1 MKMAAR
7 AKKVVKK
14 TEKAAKKAIKQ
25 ATKKARGLAKRA
37 DEVKGKVEKKLET
50 QKDSMIKKLKE
61 ELSEKE
67 SRIRKSAATLKEA
80 IDQAGK
86 EISEFKD
93 RTSQSLLALKER
105 AEVEAKKL
113 REEMEAKTQTLRKKV
128 TELEE
133 YKKAAEGR
141 ISELQA
147 KAKEVAGKVL
157 PPEKERTGLVTFKG
171 NPLTLLGQEVKVGD
185 RAPNFQVVDKAMQRA
200 TLESF
205 KGRVKIITAV
215 PSLDTPVC
223 DTETHRFNEEA
234 GKLPE
239 KAVILTV
246 SMDLPFAQARWCA
259 AAGVEKVQTFSDYRD
274 RSFGLAY
281 GVLVKELKLLAR
293 SVFIVDEQDVIRYV
307 ELVPEITQQ
316 PDYDRVIN
324 AVRAL
329 L

>member
-1 MKMAAR
+1 VKTVKK
-7 AKKVVKK
+7 AKKAMKK
-14 TEKAAKKAIKQ
+14 TEKAIKKVVKQVSKKASGLKKQ
-25 ATKKARGLAKRA
+25 AAKIT
-37 DEVKGKVEKKLET
+37 GKVQKLET
-50 QKDSMIKKLKE
+50 GKDALIKKLKE
-61 ELSEKE
+61 ELAEKE
-67 SRIRKSAATLKEA
+67 DRIRKSAATLKEA

-93 RTSQSLLALKER
+93 KTSQSLVALKEK

-113 REEMEAKTQTLRKKV
+113 REEMEAKSQALRKKV
-128 TELEE
+128 TELEG
-133 YKKAAEGR
+133 YKKAAEGK
-141 ISELQA
+141 ISELEA
-147 KAKEVAGKVL
+147 KAKEFVGKIL
-157 PPEKERTGLVTFKG
+157 APEKERAGLVTFKG
-171 NPLTLLGQEVKVGD
+171 NPLTLLGQEIKVGD
-185 RAPNFQVVDKAMQRA
+185 RAPNFQVVDKAMQPT

-205 KGRVKIITAV
+205 RGKVKIITAV

-239 KAVILTV
+239 KAVILTI

-259 AAGVEKVQTFSDYRD
+259 AAGVDKVQTFSDYRD

-281 GVLVKELKLLAR
+281 GVLIKQLKLLSR
-293 SVFIVDEQDVIRYV
+293 SVFIVDEQDFIRYV

-316 PDYDRVIN
+316 PDYDRVMN

>member
-1 MKMAAR
+1 MKATTKV
-7 AKKVVKK
+7 KKVVKK
-14 TEKAAKKAIKQ
+14 TAKAAKKAAKQ
-25 ATKKARGLAKRA
+25 VTRKTSGLAKKA
-37 DEVKGKVEKKLET
+37 AQIKGKVQKLET
-50 QKDSMIKKLKE
+50 QKDAMIQKLKE
-61 ELSEKE
+61 ELAEKE
-67 SRIRKSAATLKEA
+67 GRIRKSAATLKEA

-86 EISEFKD
+86 EISEFKE
-93 RTSQSLLALKER
+93 RTSQSLLGLKEK

-113 REEMEAKTQTLRKKV
+113 REEMEAKSQALRKKV

-147 KAKEVAGKVL
+147 RAKELVGKAL
-157 PPEKERTGLVTFKG
+157 PTEKERTGLVTFKG

-185 RAPNFQVVDKAMQRA
+185 RAPSFQVVDKAMQRV

-205 KGRVKIITAV
+205 KGKVKIITAV

-239 KAVILTV
+239 KAVVLTI

-259 AAGVEKVQTFSDYRD
+259 AAGVDKVQTFSDYRD

-281 GVLVKELKLLAR
+281 GVLIKELKLLAR
-293 SVFIVDEQDVIRYV
+293 SVFIVDEQDFIRYV
-307 ELVPEITQQ
+307 ELVPEVTQQ
-316 PDYDRVIN
+316 PDYDRVMN
-324 AVRAL
+324 AARAL

>member
-1 MKMAAR
+1 MKATTK

-14 TEKAAKKAIKQ
+14 TAKAAKKAAKQ
-25 ATKKARGLAKRA
+25 VTRKASGLARKA
-37 DEVKGKVEKKLET
+37 DQIKKKVQKLET
-50 QKDSMIKKLKE
+50 KKDAMIQKLKE
-61 ELSEKE
+61 ELAEKE
-67 SRIRKSAATLKEA
+67 GRIRKSAATLKEA

-86 EISEFKD
+86 EISEFKE
-93 RTSQSLLALKER
+93 RTSQSLLALKEK

-113 REEMEAKTQTLRKKV
+113 REEMEAKSQALRKKI

-147 KAKEVAGKVL
+147 KAKEFVGKAL
-157 PPEKERTGLVTFKG
+157 PTEKERTGLVTFKG

-185 RAPNFQVVDKAMQRA
+185 RASNFQVVDKAMQRV

-205 KGRVKIITAV
+205 KGKVKIITAV

-239 KAVILTV
+239 KAVVLTI

-259 AAGVEKVQTFSDYRD
+259 AAGVDKVQTFSDYRD

-281 GVLVKELKLLAR
+281 GVLIKELKLLAR
-293 SVFIVDEQDVIRYV
+293 SVFIVDEQDFIRYV
-307 ELVPEITQQ
+307 ELVPEVTQQ
-316 PDYDRVIN
+316 PDYDRVMN
-324 AVRAL
+324 AARAL

>member
-1 MKMAAR
+1 MKATR
-7 AKKVVKK
+7 KAKKVVKQAG
-14 TEKAAKKAIKQ
+14 KAAKKAVRQVTRK
-25 ATKKARGLAKRA
+25 AGGVAKKAAKM
-37 DEVKGKVEKKLET
+37 KGKVQKLEPRKEGLI
-50 QKDSMIKKLKE
+50 QKLKE
-61 ELSEKE
+61 ELAEKE

-80 IDQAGK
+80 INQAGK

-93 RTSQSLLALKER
+93 RTSQSLLALKEK
-105 AEVEAKKL
+105 AEVEARKL
-113 REEMEAKTQTLRKKV
+113 REEMEAKSQTLRQKV
-128 TELEE
+128 TGLEE
-133 YKKAAEGR
+133 YKKTAEAR

-147 KAKEVAGKVL
+147 RAKDFVGKVL

-185 RAPNFQVVDKAMQRA
+185 RAPNFQVVDKAMQGV

-205 KGRVKIITAV
+205 KGKVKIITAV

-223 DTETHRFNEEA
+223 DAETHRFNEEA

-239 KAVILTV
+239 KAVILTI

-281 GVLVKELKLLAR
+281 GVLIKGLKLLAR

-307 ELVPEITQQ
+307 ELVPEMTQQ
-316 PDYDRVIN
+316 PDYDRVVN
-324 AVRAL
+324 AARAL

>member
-1 MKMAAR
+1 MKATR
-7 AKKVVKK
+7 KAKKVVKK
-14 TEKAAKKAIKQ
+14 TGKAAKKAVKQ
-25 ATKKARGLAKRA
+25 VPRKASGLAKKA
-37 DEVKGKVEKKLET
+37 AQIKGKVQKLET
-50 QKDSMIKKLKE
+50 KKDAMVQRLKE
-61 ELSEKE
+61 ELAEKE
-67 SRIRKSAATLKEA
+67 GRIRKSAATLKEA

-93 RTSQSLLALKER
+93 RTSQSLLALKDK
-105 AEVEAKKL
+105 AEVEARKL
-113 REEMEAKTQTLRKKV
+113 REEMEAKGQALRKKV

-147 KAKEVAGKVL
+147 KAKEFVGKVL
-157 PPEKERTGLVTFKG
+157 PTDKERTGLVTFKG

-185 RAPNFQVVDKAMQRA
+185 RAPNFQVVDKAMQRV
-200 TLESF
+200 TLDSF
-205 KGRVKIITAV
+205 KGKVKIITAV

-223 DTETHRFNEEA
+223 DTETHRFNDEA

-239 KAVILTV
+239 KAVVLTI

-259 AAGVEKVQTFSDYRD
+259 AAGVDKVQTFSDYRD

-281 GVLVKELKLLAR
+281 GVLLKELKLLSR
-293 SVFIVDEQDVIRYV
+293 SVFIVDEQDFIRYV
-307 ELVPEITQQ
+307 ELVPEVTQQ
-316 PDYDRVIN
+316 PDYERVMN
-324 AVRAL
+324 AARAL

>member
-1 MKMAAR
+1 MKATTK

-14 TEKAAKKAIKQ
+14 AGKAARKAANQVTRQASGLAKKAAQI
-25 ATKKARGLAKRA
+25 
-37 DEVKGKVEKKLET
+37 KGKIQKLET
-50 QKDSMIKKLKE
+50 KKDAVIQKLKE
-61 ELSEKE
+61 ELAEKE
-67 SRIRKSAATLKEA
+67 GRIRKSAATLKEA

-86 EISEFKD
+86 EISDFKE
-93 RTSQSLLALKER
+93 RTSQSLRALKEK
-105 AEVEAKKL
+105 AEAEAKKL
-113 REEMEAKTQTLRKKV
+113 REEMEAKSQALRKRV

-147 KAKEVAGKVL
+147 KAREFVGRAL
-157 PPEKERTGLVTFKG
+157 PSEKERTGLVTFKG
-171 NPLTLLGQEVKVGD
+171 NPLTLLGPEVKVGD

-205 KGRVKIITAV
+205 TGKVKIITAV

-223 DTETHRFNEEA
+223 DAETHRFNEEA

-239 KAVILTV
+239 KAVVLTI

-259 AAGVEKVQTFSDYRD
+259 AAGVDKVQTFSDYRD

-281 GVLVKELKLLAR
+281 GVLIKELKLLAR
-293 SVFIVDEQDVIRYV
+293 SVFIVDEQDIIRYV
-307 ELVPEITQQ
+307 ELVPEMTQQ
-316 PDYDRVIN
+316 PDYDRVMN
-324 AVRAL
+324 AARAL

>member
-1 MKMAAR
+1 MKATRR

-14 TEKAAKKAIKQ
+14 AGKAAKKAVKQ
-25 ATKKARGLAKRA
+25 VTRKASGLAKKA
-37 DEVKGKVEKKLET
+37 AQIKGKVQKLET
-50 QKDSMIKKLKE
+50 KKDSMIQRLKE
-61 ELSEKE
+61 ELAEKE
-67 SRIRKSAATLKEA
+67 GRIRKSAATLKEA

-86 EISEFKD
+86 EISEFKE
-93 RTSQSLLALKER
+93 RTSQSLMALKEK

-113 REEMEAKTQTLRKKV
+113 REEMEARSQALRRKV

-133 YKKAAEGR
+133 YKRAAEGR

-147 KAKEVAGKVL
+147 KAKEFGGKLL
-157 PPEKERTGLVTFKG
+157 PSEKERTGLVTFKG
-171 NPLTLLGQEVKVGD
+171 NPLTLMGPEVKVGD
-185 RAPNFQVVDKAMQRA
+185 RAPNFQVVDKAMQRV

-205 KGRVKIITAV
+205 KGKVKIITAV

-239 KAVILTV
+239 KAVVLTI

-281 GVLVKELKLLAR
+281 GVLIKELKLLAR
-293 SVFIVDEQDVIRYV
+293 SVFIVDEQDFIRYV
-307 ELVPEITQQ
+307 ELVPEMTQQ

-324 AVRAL
+324 AVRVL